1 MEALLT
7 VLRDVGLGFV
17 RIGLLAFGGGL
28 GILPEM
34 ERLAVTAH
42 GWVTHRE
49 FVDIFALSQVTPGPG
64 MMMVMV
70 IGLQAAGPLGALTAI
85 LAMFGPPSFLA
96 AVAGDRWGRLAG
108 WPPVQALGRA
118 LSPIAL
124 GLMVSGAYTLARSAV
139 DGPVTVLLAA
149 GALALMALT
158 RLSALAVMGLAA
170 LGALLAL
177 R

>member
-49 FVDIFALSQVTPGPG
+49 FVDIFAGGEVHED
-64 MMMVMV
+64 V
-70 IGLQAAGPLGALTAI
+70 
-85 LAMFGPPSFLA
+85 
-96 AVAGDRWGRLAG
+96 GRLRG
-108 WPPVQALGRA
+108 EHRRDQQLERRREVQLAVRVGV
-118 LSPIAL
+118 PH
-124 GLMVSGAYTLARSAV
+124 GQGTVHPSGAAR
-139 DGPVTVLLAA
+139 A
-149 GALALMALT
+149 GEGGLHLCVCSGHDRQPMTRRPHPNASPLT
-158 RLSALAVMGLAA
+158 CGVAPLE
-170 LGALLAL
+170 
-177 R
+177 